1 VKGPAAAA
9 AASMP
14 PPASPSAPPPEL
26 ARTASVVYLETSILP
41 AVRACHTAT
50 YLERLRN
57 ACEQMHTRALKRP
70 RNPGPLARNLSG
82 VAGRAGRVEGDTFA
96 SASSYSAALCA
107 ALAACKAVDAVCRGD
122 AANAFAAIRPP
133 GHHCGR
139 DGSTAGPASFAGP
152 ALHFAAAASA
162 AAGAAV
168 ADDDDAPLQE
178 APDSPASSSSA
189 GADGDRCGQG
199 FCLLNNAAIAAKHAL
214 LVHAKLVKRV
224 AIVDIDLHHG
234 NGTEEIVRPWPEVL
248 YASIHG
254 VGEAFYPETATTLQ
268 KEPTVVNVPLERD
281 SPAEK
286 YHAAVD
292 DHVVPALREFAP
304 DLLIVSCGF
313 DAHRDD
319 SPTLD
324 GFLRLSAEDYAAV
337 TRRLAAVAAERCG
350 GRLVSLLEGGYNLTA
365 LRACATA
372 HVRELSLS
380 ANLL

>member
-1 VKGPAAAA
+1 
-9 AASMP
+9 M
-14 PPASPSAPPPEL
+14 
-26 ARTASVVYLETSILP
+26 
-41 AVRACHTAT
+41 
-50 YLERLRN
+50 
-57 ACEQMHTRALKRP
+57 
-70 RNPGPLARNLSG
+70 
-82 VAGRAGRVEGDTFA
+82 
-96 SASSYSAALCA
+96 
-107 ALAACKAVDAVCRGD
+107 
-122 AANAFAAIRPP
+122 
-133 GHHCGR
+133 
-139 DGSTAGPASFAGP
+139 
-152 ALHFAAAASA
+152 
-162 AAGAAV
+162 
-168 ADDDDAPLQE
+168 
-178 APDSPASSSSA
+178 
-189 GADGDRCGQG
+189 
-199 FCLLNNAAIAAKHAL
+199 
-214 LVHAKLVKRV
+214 KRV

-281 SPAEK
+281 SPADK

-292 DHVVPALREFAP
+292 DHVVPALREFGP